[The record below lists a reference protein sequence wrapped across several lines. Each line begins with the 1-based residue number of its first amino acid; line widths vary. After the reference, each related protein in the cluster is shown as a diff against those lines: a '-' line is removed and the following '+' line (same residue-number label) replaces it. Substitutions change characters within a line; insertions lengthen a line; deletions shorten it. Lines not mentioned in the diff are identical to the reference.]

1 MSSLYKPF
9 SVSEGPCK
17 DAILRRGCTPQQH
30 PEALTR
36 IASAGGGSTRTFTP
50 IPQIY
55 PGQRNLAAAA
65 IGGRKITHPWKAILA
80 GICVFVFVLEA
91 HNVLVNHAIP
101 YYARAHNNN
110 HAWPCWHVPF
120 HNPYSLPLL
129 WNSLSVQTCISLLG
143 QPNGSFQKFHLFT
156 NLFK

>member
-1 MSSLYKPF
+1 MFKTDQWLSSLHDLYINIHELLAAPRLGVVFLWLCCLRPIGQTHPARRHTAQIFTLRLKHYYIMSSLYKPF

-30 PEALTR
+30 PKALTR

-55 PGQRNLAAAA
+55 LGQRNLAAAA

-80 GICVFVFVLEA
+80 GTCVFVFVLEA
-91 HNVLVNHAIP
+91 HK
-101 YYARAHNNN
+101 R
-110 HAWPCWHVPF
+110 
-120 HNPYSLPLL
+120 
-129 WNSLSVQTCISLLG
+129 
-143 QPNGSFQKFHLFT
+143 
-156 NLFK
+156 

>member
-30 PEALTR
+30 PATLTR
-36 IASAGGGSTRTFTP
+36 IPSAGGGSTRTFTP
-50 IPQIY
+50 IPNIY

-80 GICVFVFVLEA
+80 GTCVFVFVLEA
-91 HNVLVNHAIP
+91 HK
-101 YYARAHNNN
+101 R
-110 HAWPCWHVPF
+110 
-120 HNPYSLPLL
+120 
-129 WNSLSVQTCISLLG
+129 
-143 QPNGSFQKFHLFT
+143 
-156 NLFK
+156 